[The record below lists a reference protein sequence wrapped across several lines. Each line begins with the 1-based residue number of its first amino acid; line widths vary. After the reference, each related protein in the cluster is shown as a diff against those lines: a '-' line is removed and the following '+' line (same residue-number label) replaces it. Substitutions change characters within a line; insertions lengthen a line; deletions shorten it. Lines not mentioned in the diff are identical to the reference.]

1 VTDGITAM
9 WDDAKHYEELAEYYN
24 VPVQCN
30 GMWPYYMDTKHYEEL
45 KARYVG
51 EERMKTPDYEKIRE
65 EIHEKHS
72 ESFKA
77 LYISELKDQIADK
90 DEVITAQDHIIAEQ
104 KSEVEK
110 YKTWFEMKSESNA
123 KSLANLTKANLRI
136 EQIEERID
144 NATMAA
150 TETQPSWKH
159 RCYSIMAALGVDC
172 GDPDWLMPDERKKLA
187 EAEAE
192 IERLR
197 KALVYSDEHAAKIEK
212 MLWESLQ
219 EHIKLIEE
227 KK

>member
-1 VTDGITAM
+1 MTDGITAM

-30 GMWPYYMDTKHYEEL
+30 GMWPGMWPYYMDTKHYEEL

-104 KSEVEK
+104 KAEIDQNRIDLEEYRLDVERLEAALREIK
-110 YKTWFEMKSESNA
+110 ELPGELNPSNYTHDDVVTLNDAFVKTW
-123 KSLANLTKANLRI
+123 
-136 EQIEERID
+136 QISRAALEER
-144 NATMAA
+144 T
-150 TETQPSWKH
+150 
-159 RCYSIMAALGVDC
+159 
-172 GDPDWLMPDERKKLA
+172 
-187 EAEAE
+187 
-192 IERLR
+192 
-197 KALVYSDEHAAKIEK
+197 
-212 MLWESLQ
+212 
-219 EHIKLIEE
+219 
-227 KK
+227 